1 MAEAFLSVHDMIH
14 AAIRG
19 QGGTASLRQIY
30 AASQA
35 RGRIIYKR
43 AGGSRL
49 ITSNEH
55 WKSQIRHALYTSGRF
70 RRAPG
75 STDEWQMAEGF
86 GAGGPSTALI
96 EVSVGED
103 QRQSAESAARAAA
116 RKGGRGAAKPRA
128 DRLVATGAPKRTSR
142 GGGRR
147 RGGKRTAPA
156 AAAAA
161 ATTTTRARASV
172 PAAAPPRGGGGGGG
186 PTHARSA
193 KGARPC
199 KGEDAVAEVPGG
211 SDRSNRQQA
220 SGPTAEST
228 PPPSHRSRDTSPGA
242 PPLAPLSERN
252 GSAPGRRRGGKRRGA
267 PGPAGPEGAKRAAP
281 ALNPALSD
289 SDTGGDGRGTGPP
302 RPPPV
307 HLPLRLE
314 EAAAAGPHPGGAPAR
329 APAAA
334 AAAAAAAWTVAA
346 LMEEEAVDV
355 RELLRLSPVEA
366 QAFTNMLLAY
376 DRGLA
381 LRVQSVLQGAG
392 SGGAPAV
399 RVSGVAKVMV
409 TTFLHSVAC
418 QRSLRSAA
426 GAYLARPVPLVPGG
440 DKGEAAG
447 LAAAAN
453 SQLSAATTLGEL
465 SRARVGHSGPAAKP
479 RARAA

>member
-147 RGGKRTAPA
+147 RGEERTAPA
-156 AAAAA
+156 PSAAA

-172 PAAAPPRGGGGGGG
+172 PAAAPPRGGGGGAGRPTQEARRG
-186 PTHARSA
+186 PGRAKARTPSPKSRA
-193 KGARPC
+193 ART
-199 KGEDAVAEVPGG
+199 GRTG
-211 SDRSNRQQA
+211 SRPRDQR
-220 SGPTAEST
+220 
-228 PPPSHRSRDTSPGA
+228 RSRRRRRATGAGTRRPA
-242 PPLAPLSERN
+242 PPLWRRSRSAMGARRAGGAGASAEERRDPRAQR
-252 GSAPGRRRGGKRRGA
+252 GPSAR
-267 PGPAGPEGAKRAAP
+267 
-281 ALNPALSD
+281 
-289 SDTGGDGRGTGPP
+289 P
-302 RPPPV
+302 RP
-307 HLPLRLE
+307 
-314 EAAAAGPHPGGAPAR
+314 
-329 APAAA
+329 
-334 AAAAAAAWTVAA
+334 
-346 LMEEEAVDV
+346 
-355 RELLRLSPVEA
+355 
-366 QAFTNMLLAY
+366 
-376 DRGLA
+376 
-381 LRVQSVLQGAG
+381 
-392 SGGAPAV
+392 
-399 RVSGVAKVMV
+399 
-409 TTFLHSVAC
+409 
-418 QRSLRSAA
+418 
-426 GAYLARPVPLVPGG
+426 
-440 DKGEAAG
+440 
-447 LAAAAN
+447 
-453 SQLSAATTLGEL
+453 
-465 SRARVGHSGPAAKP
+465 
-479 RARAA
+479 

>member
-147 RGGKRTAPA
+147 RGEKRTAPA
-156 AAAAA
+156 PSAAA

-172 PAAAPPRGGGGGGG
+172 PAAAPPREGGGAGGRPTQEARRG
-186 PTHARSA
+186 PGRAKARTPSPKSRA
-193 KGARPC
+193 ART
-199 KGEDAVAEVPGG
+199 GRTG
-211 SDRSNRQQA
+211 SRPRDQR
-220 SGPTAEST
+220 
-228 PPPSHRSRDTSPGA
+228 RSRRRRRATGAGTRRPA
-242 PPLAPLSERN
+242 PPLWRRSRSAMGARRAGGAGASAEERRDPRAQR
-252 GSAPGRRRGGKRRGA
+252 GPSAR
-267 PGPAGPEGAKRAAP
+267 
-281 ALNPALSD
+281 
-289 SDTGGDGRGTGPP
+289 P
-302 RPPPV
+302 RP
-307 HLPLRLE
+307 
-314 EAAAAGPHPGGAPAR
+314 
-329 APAAA
+329 
-334 AAAAAAAWTVAA
+334 
-346 LMEEEAVDV
+346 
-355 RELLRLSPVEA
+355 
-366 QAFTNMLLAY
+366 
-376 DRGLA
+376 
-381 LRVQSVLQGAG
+381 
-392 SGGAPAV
+392 
-399 RVSGVAKVMV
+399 
-409 TTFLHSVAC
+409 
-418 QRSLRSAA
+418 
-426 GAYLARPVPLVPGG
+426 
-440 DKGEAAG
+440 
-447 LAAAAN
+447 
-453 SQLSAATTLGEL
+453 
-465 SRARVGHSGPAAKP
+465 
-479 RARAA
+479 

>member
-172 PAAAPPRGGGGGGG
+172 PAAAPPRGGRGAGRPTQEARRG
-186 PTHARSA
+186 PVRAKARTPSLKSRA
-193 KGARPC
+193 ART
-199 KGEDAVAEVPGG
+199 GRTG
-211 SDRSNRQQA
+211 SRPRDQR
-220 SGPTAEST
+220 
-228 PPPSHRSRDTSPGA
+228 RSRRRRRATGAGTRRPA
-242 PPLAPLSERN
+242 PPLWRRSRSAMGARRAGGAGASAEERRDPRAQR
-252 GSAPGRRRGGKRRGA
+252 GPSAR
-267 PGPAGPEGAKRAAP
+267 
-281 ALNPALSD
+281 
-289 SDTGGDGRGTGPP
+289 P
-302 RPPPV
+302 RP
-307 HLPLRLE
+307 
-314 EAAAAGPHPGGAPAR
+314 
-329 APAAA
+329 
-334 AAAAAAAWTVAA
+334 
-346 LMEEEAVDV
+346 
-355 RELLRLSPVEA
+355 
-366 QAFTNMLLAY
+366 
-376 DRGLA
+376 
-381 LRVQSVLQGAG
+381 
-392 SGGAPAV
+392 
-399 RVSGVAKVMV
+399 
-409 TTFLHSVAC
+409 
-418 QRSLRSAA
+418 
-426 GAYLARPVPLVPGG
+426 
-440 DKGEAAG
+440 
-447 LAAAAN
+447 
-453 SQLSAATTLGEL
+453 
-465 SRARVGHSGPAAKP
+465 
-479 RARAA
+479 

>member
-147 RGGKRTAPA
+147 RGEKRTAPA
-156 AAAAA
+156 PSAAA

-172 PAAAPPRGGGGGGG
+172 PAAAPPREGGGGGRPPQEARRG
-186 PTHARSA
+186 PGRAKARTPSPKSRA
-193 KGARPC
+193 ART
-199 KGEDAVAEVPGG
+199 GRTG
-211 SDRSNRQQA
+211 SRPRDQR
-220 SGPTAEST
+220 
-228 PPPSHRSRDTSPGA
+228 RSRRRRRATGAGTRRPA
-242 PPLAPLSERN
+242 PPLWRRSRSAMGARRAGGAGASAEERRDPRAQR
-252 GSAPGRRRGGKRRGA
+252 GPSAR
-267 PGPAGPEGAKRAAP
+267 
-281 ALNPALSD
+281 
-289 SDTGGDGRGTGPP
+289 P
-302 RPPPV
+302 RP
-307 HLPLRLE
+307 
-314 EAAAAGPHPGGAPAR
+314 
-329 APAAA
+329 
-334 AAAAAAAWTVAA
+334 
-346 LMEEEAVDV
+346 
-355 RELLRLSPVEA
+355 
-366 QAFTNMLLAY
+366 
-376 DRGLA
+376 
-381 LRVQSVLQGAG
+381 
-392 SGGAPAV
+392 
-399 RVSGVAKVMV
+399 
-409 TTFLHSVAC
+409 
-418 QRSLRSAA
+418 
-426 GAYLARPVPLVPGG
+426 
-440 DKGEAAG
+440 
-447 LAAAAN
+447 
-453 SQLSAATTLGEL
+453 
-465 SRARVGHSGPAAKP
+465 
-479 RARAA
+479 

>member
-1 MAEAFLSVHDMIH
+1 MIH

-172 PAAAPPRGGGGGGG
+172 PAAAPPREGGGGGRPTQEARRG
-186 PTHARSA
+186 PGRAKARTPSPKSRA
-193 KGARPC
+193 ART
-199 KGEDAVAEVPGG
+199 GRTG
-211 SDRSNRQQA
+211 SRPRDQR
-220 SGPTAEST
+220 
-228 PPPSHRSRDTSPGA
+228 RSRRRRRATGAGTRRPA
-242 PPLAPLSERN
+242 PPLWRRSRSAMGARRAGVAGASAEERRDPRAQR
-252 GSAPGRRRGGKRRGA
+252 GPSAR
-267 PGPAGPEGAKRAAP
+267 
-281 ALNPALSD
+281 
-289 SDTGGDGRGTGPP
+289 P
-302 RPPPV
+302 RP
-307 HLPLRLE
+307 
-314 EAAAAGPHPGGAPAR
+314 
-329 APAAA
+329 
-334 AAAAAAAWTVAA
+334 
-346 LMEEEAVDV
+346 
-355 RELLRLSPVEA
+355 
-366 QAFTNMLLAY
+366 
-376 DRGLA
+376 
-381 LRVQSVLQGAG
+381 
-392 SGGAPAV
+392 
-399 RVSGVAKVMV
+399 
-409 TTFLHSVAC
+409 
-418 QRSLRSAA
+418 
-426 GAYLARPVPLVPGG
+426 
-440 DKGEAAG
+440 
-447 LAAAAN
+447 
-453 SQLSAATTLGEL
+453 
-465 SRARVGHSGPAAKP
+465 
-479 RARAA
+479 

>member
-142 GGGRR
+142 GGGKKK
-147 RGGKRTAPA
+147 GGEENSASGSGSGSHDDDKGTSV
-156 AAAAA
+156 
-161 ATTTTRARASV
+161 RASRG
-172 PAAAPPRGGGGGGG
+172 AAQGGGGGG

-355 RELLRLSPVEA
+355 RELLKLSPVEA

>member
-172 PAAAPPRGGGGGGG
+172 PAAAPPREGGGAGRPTQEARRG
-186 PTHARSA
+186 PGRAKARTPSPKSRA
-193 KGARPC
+193 ART
-199 KGEDAVAEVPGG
+199 GRTG
-211 SDRSNRQQA
+211 SRPRDQR
-220 SGPTAEST
+220 
-228 PPPSHRSRDTSPGA
+228 RSRRRRRATGAGTRRPA
-242 PPLAPLSERN
+242 PPLWRRSRSAMGARRAGVAGASAEERRDPRAQR
-252 GSAPGRRRGGKRRGA
+252 GPSAR
-267 PGPAGPEGAKRAAP
+267 
-281 ALNPALSD
+281 
-289 SDTGGDGRGTGPP
+289 P
-302 RPPPV
+302 RP
-307 HLPLRLE
+307 
-314 EAAAAGPHPGGAPAR
+314 
-329 APAAA
+329 
-334 AAAAAAAWTVAA
+334 
-346 LMEEEAVDV
+346 
-355 RELLRLSPVEA
+355 
-366 QAFTNMLLAY
+366 
-376 DRGLA
+376 
-381 LRVQSVLQGAG
+381 
-392 SGGAPAV
+392 
-399 RVSGVAKVMV
+399 
-409 TTFLHSVAC
+409 
-418 QRSLRSAA
+418 
-426 GAYLARPVPLVPGG
+426 
-440 DKGEAAG
+440 
-447 LAAAAN
+447 
-453 SQLSAATTLGEL
+453 
-465 SRARVGHSGPAAKP
+465 
-479 RARAA
+479 

>member
-128 DRLVATGAPKRTSR
+128 DRLVATGASKRTSR
-142 GGGRR
+142 GGEEEGGGREQRQRQRQRQPRR
-147 RGGKRTAPA
+147 RQGHERPCQ
-156 AAAAA
+156 
-161 ATTTTRARASV
+161 
-172 PAAAPPRGGGGGGG
+172 PRRRPGRGGGG

>member
-147 RGGKRTAPA
+147 RGEKRTAPA
-156 AAAAA
+156 PSAAA

-172 PAAAPPRGGGGGGG
+172 PAAAPPREGGGAGRPTQEARRG
-186 PTHARSA
+186 PGRAKARTPSPKSRA
-193 KGARPC
+193 ART
-199 KGEDAVAEVPGG
+199 GRTG
-211 SDRSNRQQA
+211 SRPRDQR
-220 SGPTAEST
+220 
-228 PPPSHRSRDTSPGA
+228 RSRRRRRATGAGTRRPA
-242 PPLAPLSERN
+242 PPLWRRSRSAMGARRAGGAGASAEERRDPRAQR
-252 GSAPGRRRGGKRRGA
+252 GPSAR
-267 PGPAGPEGAKRAAP
+267 
-281 ALNPALSD
+281 
-289 SDTGGDGRGTGPP
+289 P
-302 RPPPV
+302 RP
-307 HLPLRLE
+307 
-314 EAAAAGPHPGGAPAR
+314 
-329 APAAA
+329 
-334 AAAAAAAWTVAA
+334 
-346 LMEEEAVDV
+346 
-355 RELLRLSPVEA
+355 
-366 QAFTNMLLAY
+366 
-376 DRGLA
+376 
-381 LRVQSVLQGAG
+381 
-392 SGGAPAV
+392 
-399 RVSGVAKVMV
+399 
-409 TTFLHSVAC
+409 
-418 QRSLRSAA
+418 
-426 GAYLARPVPLVPGG
+426 
-440 DKGEAAG
+440 
-447 LAAAAN
+447 
-453 SQLSAATTLGEL
+453 
-465 SRARVGHSGPAAKP
+465 
-479 RARAA
+479 